1 MSNRNEPETLFA
13 LEIQLM
19 MSSLLEREEEVMD
32 LRYVKG
38 ELKATRFPSERVIG
52 PYCPWSFQC
61 LFSECGELLFLIF
74 STVPAYICS
83 PNFFKWI
90 MDNFAVLIASL
101 QVGRINTI
109 LLT

>member
-19 MSSLLEREEEVMD
+19 MSSLLEREEEVMG

-38 ELKATRFPSERVIG
+38 ELKSTRFPSERVIG
-52 PYCPWSFQC
+52 PYWPWSFQC

-74 STVPAYICS
+74 FDSTSVH
-83 PNFFKWI
+83 
-90 MDNFAVLIASL
+90 L
-101 QVGRINTI
+101 
-109 LLT
+109 